1 MHARN
6 QQADISIKE
15 TYLSYS
21 IFSVGVMVKLFAVS
35 KASRYATP
43 ACQIYQYRY
52 IMSKNWEVLDRDR
65 EEEDKASKC

>member
-1 MHARN
+1 M
-6 QQADISIKE
+6 SIKE
-15 TYLSYS
+15 TCLSYS

-52 IMSKNWEVLDRDR
+52 VMRKNWEVLLDRDR
-65 EEEDKASKC
+65 EEEVKASKW